1 MSVGLSSPAG
11 SGPGAAAGSGP
22 GAGASAAAG
31 AGGVPAEA
39 SQNVR
44 TSFDALKALGIV
56 ALDAPQD
63 LVFTLIALLSIY
75 STVNLAVQYVLHS
88 YH

>member
-1 MSVGLSSPAG
+1 M
-11 SGPGAAAGSGP
+11 
-22 GAGASAAAG
+22 
-31 AGGVPAEA
+31 PAEA